1 MESLDPS
8 FLDHILRTL
17 FPDFEEEVFS
27 WEKLT
32 LPPRRERGRGIRESS
47 NWSEKGS
54 GKSLLAPA
62 EYLPGLA
69 GRWQ

>member
-32 LPPRRERGRGIRESS
+32 LPPQEGERARR
-47 NWSEKGS
+47 KG
-54 GKSLLAPA
+54 KL
-62 EYLPGLA
+62 
-69 GRWQ
+69 